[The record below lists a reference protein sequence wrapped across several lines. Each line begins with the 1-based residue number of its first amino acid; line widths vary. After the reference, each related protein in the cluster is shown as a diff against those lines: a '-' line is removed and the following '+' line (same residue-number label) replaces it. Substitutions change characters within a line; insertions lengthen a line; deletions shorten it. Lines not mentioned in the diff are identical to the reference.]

1 MVRSSWMISSINAMQ
16 RRGEKSILD
25 WFKEQHKTDDTYLFI
40 LGVGFDSRM
49 CDGIY
54 AFQKMKVSFDL
65 WKIIIN
71 EGESSPSHNYS
82 NNRLKNTAVLE
93 NLINK
98 NNISVQEK
106 YIDFWQG
113 NGIDNRYVGEI
124 NAAKIIKQSE
134 NELKQYTNIIL
145 DISALPQSVY
155 LCMLNMLINCCKK
168 SNIYVMVN
176 ENYQID
182 LKTKP
187 IETEEFAHEMH
198 GFTSPTEDMD
208 SIIIWYPVLGEVNPD
223 LLKKHHDYL
232 INNTKRIDETC
243 PIVPF
248 PSVDAKRADS
258 IVKGYRKELFS
269 DWGVEKNNIIYASET
284 NPIRV
289 CDVIVGTSEQYR
301 KVLNLLGNCKFVV
314 SAITSK
320 LMSVGVLLAVNKLK
334 SSDINV
340 SMLSVNNKGYVIDE
354 DDNSTTNSELSCVK
368 IPLN

>member
-1 MVRSSWMISSINAMQ
+1 MVRSSWMINSMQ
-16 RRGEKSILD
+16 RKGEKAILE
-25 WFKEQHKTDDTYLFI
+25 WFKEQHKSDDTYLYI

-49 CDGIY
+49 CDGVC
-54 AFQKMKVSFDL
+54 AFQKMNVSFDL

-82 NNRLKNTAVLE
+82 SIKQKNVAVLDD
-93 NLINK
+93 LIKRNG
-98 NNISVQEK
+98 ISVQEQ

-168 SNIYVMVN
+168 SKIYVMVN

-182 LKTKP
+182 LKTRP

-208 SIIIWYPVLGEVNPD
+208 SIIIWYPVLGEVNPA

-232 INNTKRIDETC
+232 ISNTKRIDETC
-243 PIVPF
+243 PIIPF

-258 IVKGYRKELFS
+258 IVKGYRKVLFS

-289 CDVIVGTSEQYR
+289 CDVIVDTSEQYC
-301 KVLNLLGNCKFVV
+301 KVLDLLGNCKFVV

-320 LMSVGVLLAVNKLK
+320 LMSVGVLLAVNKLR
-334 SSDINV
+334 SFDINV
-340 SMLSVNNKGYVIDE
+340 SMLSVNNKGYIIEE
-354 DDNSTTNSELSCVK
+354 DDKPLTKSELSCVK
-368 IPLN
+368 MPLN